1 MKVPMLGAGSAGAA
15 GNAAWRSAS
24 IDQVA
29 EYSPSLALARVLRVP
44 LVPVVYNVV
53 GTFTSASPT
62 TTQMLSWQAN
72 NEPTRLSQ
80 FAVVDSV
87 MFEID
92 CASANAGTQL
102 KPLSDFF
109 FGLQSGIGAMLLVK
123 GNPQYSVAT
132 DLLTPLRTLCAM
144 LNEGWPQGWVLGPTQ
159 GIMMQFNAQ
168 QVLPFLPVTVTVS
181 FRMWTPDTSCGQKF
195 VNLSDS
201 DALCELQSMG
211 YASAGPST
219 PNASQ

>member
-1 MKVPMLGAGSAGAA
+1 MKVPMFGAGSAGAA

-29 EYSPSLALARVLRVP
+29 EYSPSLALARALRVP
-44 LVPVVYNVV
+44 LVPIVYNCVA
-53 GTFTSASPT
+53 TFTTASPT
-62 TTQMLSWQAN
+62 TTAIVSWQAN

-92 CASANAGTQL
+92 VPSANAGAQL
-102 KPLSDFF
+102 KPIADFF
-109 FGLQSGIGAMLLVK
+109 FGLQSGIGASLIVK

-132 DLLTPLRTLCAM
+132 DLLTPVRILCAM

-159 GIMMQFNAQ
+159 GIMMQFNASQ
-168 QVLPFLPVTVTVS
+168 ALQFLPATITVS

-195 VNLSDS
+195 VNMSDS
-201 DALCELQSMG
+201 DALCELQGMG
-211 YASAGPST
+211 YCGASGS
-219 PNASQ
+219 

>member
-1 MKVPMLGAGSAGAA
+1 MLGASSAAGA
-15 GNAAWRSAS
+15 GNAAWRSSS

-44 LVPVVYNVV
+44 LVPVLYNVV
-53 GTFTSASPT
+53 GTFTAAQPSVTPIV
-62 TTQMLSWQAN
+62 SWQAN

-92 CASANAGTQL
+92 VPSANAGAQL

-109 FGLQSGIGAMLLVK
+109 FGLQSGITASLIVK
-123 GNPQYSVAT
+123 GSPQYSVAT
-132 DLLTPLRTLCAM
+132 DLLTPIRTLCAM

-159 GIMMQFNAQ
+159 GIMMQFSASQ
-168 QVLPFLPVTVTVS
+168 ALSYLPANVTVS

-195 VNLSDS
+195 VNMNDS
-201 DALCELQSMG
+201 DALKELQSYG
-211 YASAGPST
+211 YCKAGS
-219 PNASQ
+219 